1 MTKRKTTSRPFWQRF
16 ARHLIH
22 LFSRA
27 GFRLLTR
34 LTLTGREHL
43 PTSGGLILAANH
55 ADMIDIPM
63 MAVFGGRLFRGRPV
77 EILGTNDVPLH
88 PFLDNFMKVYGYIP
102 IRRGSFDRKALQTA
116 LDVLASGGCVG
127 IFPEGG
133 LWDDG
138 GGAGGD
144 NAMAFRSG
152 VAWLSHKAG
161 VPVLPIT
168 FARTRGGV
176 GRILR
181 FERPIMQMHFGEI
194 LPPPKSDGHAPKAEL
209 EAFARL
215 LNARITALLPENQR
229 QTESVLPVTL
239 RVTQINT
246 DESPLFESELLG
258 HFFYNT
264 KLAGILATHFKA
276 AVYVPADHAYTPSE
290 SLALI
295 DALLTAV
302 DQNPAFFDYRMGRKK
317 TLAFTDEL
325 RSLADILSRLP
336 SDSPGLHFSP
346 STRVIA
352 SLSNES

>member
-1 MTKRKTTSRPFWQRF
+1 MTERKTHKTTSRPLWQCF

-22 LFSRA
+22 LFSRL

-34 LTLTGREHL
+34 LTLTGRERI

-63 MAVFGGRLFRGRPV
+63 LAVFAGRQV

-88 PFLDNFMKVYGYIP
+88 PFLDGFMKVYGYIP

-138 GGAGGD
+138 GGAGGN

-161 VPVLPIT
+161 VPVLPIA
-168 FARTRGGV
+168 FAGTRGGV

-181 FERPIMQMHFGEI
+181 FERPVMQMHTGEI
-194 LPPPKSDGHAPKAEL
+194 LSPPKSDGHAPKADL

-215 LNARITALLPENQR
+215 LNERITALLPEDQR
-229 QTESVLPVTL
+229 QTATSSPVTL
-239 RVTQINT
+239 RVLSV
-246 DESPLFESELLG
+246 ESPETPLFESELLG

-264 KLAGILATHFKA
+264 KLAEILAMHFKA

-295 DALLTAV
+295 DALLRAI
-302 DQNPAFFDYRMGRKK
+302 DDNPAFFDYRMGRKK
-317 TLAFTDEL
+317 TLAFTDDL
-325 RSLADILSRLP
+325 HSLAEILAHLP
-336 SDSPGLHFSP
+336 PDSPAVRFSP
-346 STRVIA
+346 SA
-352 SLSNES
+352 SASVTDHS